1 MEFVKHNQL
10 LKIRVAYDQTSGCN
24 AFDEFI
30 DDNDLESISGYGY
43 NYAYFPD
50 SPRWTK
56 TEINGMTEEEVI
68 DWKERFDW
76 DWDRYTLADV
86 SWKDWYEVAEEE
98 ELLPYRHTATGYSQG
113 DWSHLYLLGM
123 DEEEAESLTAEF
135 ESYAYETP
143 YYYTIDLVDCETGET
158 IDEAGLGGIYD
169 STSGLKD
176 LKGYI
181 AESLRSMDGL
191 HPELMT
197 SALEAVNELEYSD
210 IES

>member
-10 LKIRVAYDQTSGCN
+10 LKIRVAYDLTSGCN

-30 DDNDLESISGYGY
+30 DDNDLESISGYGD

-86 SWKDWYEVAEEE
+86 SWKDWYEVAEEG

-113 DWSHLYLLGM
+113 DWAHLYLLGM

-158 IDEAGLGGIYD
+158 IADAGLGGIYD
-169 STSGLKD
+169 DTFDLRYLKCE
-176 LKGYI
+176 LKGALNGMGEI
-181 AESLRSMDGL
+181 
-191 HPELMT
+191 HPELCD
-197 SALEAVNELEYSD
+197 SALEAVAEIDYTD
-210 IES
+210 IDQ